1 MRWGKTNIKSVDK
14 EGNKESIQESQREMF
29 LMNIVYKV
37 YGRVKKLH
45 NEYKQANISS
55 MQTEGKVNY
64 I

>member
-45 NEYKQANISS
+45 NEYEQANI
-55 MQTEGKVNY
+55 
-64 I
+64 